1 MAEIVVS
8 RKRGVPTDDYDVIT
22 GTTVITVTNGNT
34 EVDSSAITFS
44 PLLNGTPLLKS
55 LAIEKVVET
64 SGPTRG
70 AVSVELKAGTTLSS
84 TTMTLTLLT
93 ADPNGGGK
101 SVAFTVR
108 YTLYAKV
115 RNS

>member
-1 MAEIVVS
+1 MAETVVS
-8 RKRGVPTDDYDVIT
+8 RKRGLPTEDYDVIT
-22 GTTVITVTNGNT
+22 GTTVITVTNGVT

-44 PLLNGTPLLKS
+44 PLLDGAPLLKS

-64 SGPTRG
+64 SSPTRG
-70 AVSVELKAGTTLSS
+70 AVSLEMKAGTTLAY
-84 TTMTLTLLT
+84 TGMTLTLHT
-93 ADPNGGGK
+93 VDPAGGGK